1 MIVNYRIDKKFMKM
15 QHFFTYVNEV
25 NRGKQKIYLII
36 GKGLVIVMSKF
47 RNIVQDNKSSVYN

>member
-1 MIVNYRIDKKFMKM
+1 MKM

-25 NRGKQKIYLII
+25 NTGKQKIYLII